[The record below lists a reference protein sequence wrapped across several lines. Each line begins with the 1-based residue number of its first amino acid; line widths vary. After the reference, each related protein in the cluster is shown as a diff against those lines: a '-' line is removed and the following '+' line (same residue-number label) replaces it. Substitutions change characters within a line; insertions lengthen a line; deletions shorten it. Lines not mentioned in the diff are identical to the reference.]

1 MLPPGHGHVLAV
13 PHRSPPLIRG
23 CHMPVRGALN
33 RLEYLFR
40 RRSPSAKSQSAGF
53 RRQPQWLLPVLCL
66 GAFPWLIQPV
76 KAGPPG
82 DLGNDAQ
89 LRQAIAQAAQIAH
102 PGAAEQSVTIRA
114 RYDLDEDLSKIS
126 GKAAH
131 VSFYEAGP
139 PPAGALADNDS
150 VWAVLSRESP
160 REPYGL
166 YDFEN
171 SAGLQQSS
179 REFNRLISQLS
190 LSVTNDQAVGLAHF
204 FLSCCAAGTPGEFVA
219 DEDMLHHT
227 VERAY
232 LQVYGDV
239 WRTLEA
245 FTDWWQ
251 GYTASAFQF
260 PPAVQAEGG
269 GYHITVE
276 RIVVTSGMHPQLQQC
291 SLDISRDGTVRVLG
305 VESIYPK
312 QNRWLSYDFQSA
324 IGPQIR

>member
-1 MLPPGHGHVLAV
+1 
-13 PHRSPPLIRG
+13 
-23 CHMPVRGALN
+23 MPVRGALK
-33 RLEYLFR
+33 RLKHLSSR
-40 RRSPSAKSQSAGF
+40 CSPSLKSRSAGF
-53 RRQPQWLLPVLCL
+53 HRQPQWLLPVLCL
-66 GAFPWLIQPV
+66 GAFLWLLQPV
-76 KAGPPG
+76 KAGPG
-82 DLGNDAQ
+82 DLSSDAT
-89 LRQAIAQAAQIAH
+89 LREAVAQAAQIAH
-102 PGAAEQSVTIRA
+102 PGATAEQSVTIRA
-114 RYDLDEDLSKIS
+114 RHDLDEDLSKIS
-126 GKAAH
+126 AKAAH

-139 PPAGALADNDS
+139 QPTGALADNDS

-179 REFNRLISQLS
+179 QEFNRLISQLS
-190 LSVTNDQAVGLAHF
+190 LSVTNDQAVGMAHF

-227 VERAY
+227 VERTY
-232 LQVYGDV
+232 LQAYGDV
-239 WRTLEA
+239 WRTLEV

-260 PPAVQAEGG
+260 PPAVQVEGG
-269 GYHITVE
+269 GYRVTVE
-276 RIVVTSGMHPQLQQC
+276 RIVATFGMHPQLQQC
-291 SLDISRDGTVRVLG
+291 SLEISRDGTVRVLG

-312 QNRWLSYDFQSA
+312 QSRWLSYDFKSA

>member
-66 GAFPWLIQPV
+66 GAFLWLIQPV

-102 PGAAEQSVTIRA
+102 PGATAEQSVTIRA
-114 RYDLDEDLSKIS
+114 PLRPGRGPLQVFGESRPGFLLGRRAATGGSS
-126 GKAAH
+126 GRQRL
-131 VSFYEAGP
+131 GI
-139 PPAGALADNDS
+139 
-150 VWAVLSRESP
+150 WAVLLRESP

-179 REFNRLISQLS
+179 QEFNRLISQLS
-190 LSVTNDQAVGLAHF
+190 LAQQVIERPGRRLGPLFSCLAA
-204 FLSCCAAGTPGEFVA
+204 LPERPGDHSVA

-245 FTDWWQ
+245 FTKIGGRD
-251 GYTASAFQF
+251 TRRVRSSSRRMRSKPKA
-260 PPAVQAEGG
+260 AV
-269 GYHITVE
+269 T
-276 RIVVTSGMHPQLQQC
+276 TS
-291 SLDISRDGTVRVLG
+291 RWR
-305 VESIYPK
+305 ES
-312 QNRWLSYDFQSA
+312 S
-324 IGPQIR
+324 